1 MTEAYRKRLESY
13 LNTMLQ
19 AKRML
24 SEGILREEDYTKIDT
39 IFAEKYG
46 ISSCS
51 LYRGIDLLYGDTGG
65 TMSHYR
71 EVKRC
76 QET

>member
-1 MTEAYRKRLESY
+1 MTEAYRAQLESY

-19 AKRML
+19 AKKML
-24 SEGILREEDYTKIDT
+24 SMGILSEEDYAKIDT

-51 LYRGIDLLYGDTGG
+51 LYRGIDLLYGNTRG
-65 TMSHYR
+65 TMSHYP